1 MPLRG
6 PTGYPHSP
14 APIYT
19 QGILGKVWED
29 LGMDRLEKLKV
40 LENDLL
46 EQMKIANSKSYA
58 ALAKQY
64 RETLKEI
71 DELESTGDSDDE
83 IGEILAERKADGK
96 SGAIR

>member
-1 MPLRG
+1 
-6 PTGYPHSP
+6 
-14 APIYT
+14 
-19 QGILGKVWED
+19 
-29 LGMDRLEKLKV
+29 MDRLEKLKV